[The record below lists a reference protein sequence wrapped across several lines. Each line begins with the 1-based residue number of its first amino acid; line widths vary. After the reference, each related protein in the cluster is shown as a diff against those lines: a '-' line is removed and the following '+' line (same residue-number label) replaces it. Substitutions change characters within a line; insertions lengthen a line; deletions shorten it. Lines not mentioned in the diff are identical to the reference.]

1 MKWSDKIVFI
11 TDAQSGFKLGVANV
25 YDTIFALQSIIDK
38 HLSNIQKLYCWFFFN
53 YLNAFES
60 IHRNYF
66 FENLI
71 KKGY

>member
-38 HLSNIQKLYCWFFFN
+38 HLSNIQKL
-53 YLNAFES
+53 
-60 IHRNYF
+60 
-66 FENLI
+66 
-71 KKGY
+71 

>member
-38 HLSNIQKLYCWFFFN
+38 HLSNMLGF
-53 YLNAFES
+53 LT
-60 IHRNYF
+60 
-66 FENLI
+66 I
-71 KKGY
+71 KMHLKVFIEIISLKSL